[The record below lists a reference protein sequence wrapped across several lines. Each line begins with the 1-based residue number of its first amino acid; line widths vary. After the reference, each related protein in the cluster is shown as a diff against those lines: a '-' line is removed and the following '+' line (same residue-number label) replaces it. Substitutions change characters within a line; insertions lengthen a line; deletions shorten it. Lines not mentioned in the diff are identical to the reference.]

1 MHAHTQTRIHPHTH
15 THDLQPLEK
24 RSEESYFFR
33 MSKYQER
40 LLAHIEANPDFI
52 QPSFRKNEILAKLR
66 EPLRDLSVSRT
77 NFDWGLQHVLIYVLD
92 VTLSFV

>member
-1 MHAHTQTRIHPHTH
+1 
-15 THDLQPLEK
+15 
-24 RSEESYFFR
+24 

-52 QPSFRKNEILAKLR
+52 QPSFRKNEVLAKLR

-77 NFDWGLQHVLIYVLD
+77 NFDWGVPVPEHPELKSRCTNSQFLYNKKFTSSQDSVHRGL
-92 VTLSFV
+92 